1 MAIDVIMPKFGL
13 SMEEGTIGE
22 WLVREGDAVKK
33 GDRLASVNS
42 EKLTNDALSP
52 EDGILVKI
60 LAAQGETLACGERI
74 AILSQPGEQWTGDAA
89 KPKGEI
95 KSAAPAAASAP
106 AAVPAAGAPQA
117 SKITPRARK
126 IAGEKGL
133 SYDHIEGTGINGM
146 ITVEDL
152 LRFGKPKA
160 APAEGKAAAES
171 AVPAASVTP
180 IAAETAPSA
189 QPVYAFAGNDP
200 IVKMSP
206 MQSAISRSM
215 AGSMASAAQT
225 TLTSEVEVSGLV
237 ATYRS
242 IKERYAAAG
251 VKLSYTAMIVKA
263 VAHAL
268 EDHPDARTMTV
279 DGKTCWTMSRMNIG
293 VAVDVPDGLI
303 VPVIRDANLKSLRAV
318 CDELL
323 DLSERARKNRL
334 VESELGNAAITV
346 TNLGMYGVTF
356 FTPILNLPESTILGV
371 GAIVDKPVARNGGFA
386 IAPMLSLSLTH
397 DHRVNNGAPVARFLQ
412 EIVVSLNDFKWI

>member
-22 WLVREGDAVKK
+22 WLVREGEAVKK
-33 GDRLASVNS
+33 GDRLVSINS

-52 EDGILVKI
+52 EDGVLVRI
-60 LAAQGETLACGERI
+60 VAAEGDTLACGERI
-74 AILSQPGEQWTGDAA
+74 AILAQPGEQWNAESLPG
-89 KPKGEI
+89 KKGAPE
-95 KSAAPAAASAP
+95 SAAPAAAAAPVQAPVESASK
-106 AAVPAAGAPQA
+106 A
-117 SKITPRARK
+117 SKITPRAK
-126 IAGEKGL
+126 KLADEKGI

-152 LRFGKPKA
+152 LRLGNLKA
-160 APAEGKAAAES
+160 APAEKKSAAPVVTAT
-171 AVPAASVTP
+171 VPAPPV
-180 IAAETAPSA
+180 
-189 QPVYAFAGNDP
+189 QPVYAPIGNDP
-200 IVKMSP
+200 IIKMSP
-206 MQSAISRSM
+206 MQSTISRSM
-215 AGSMASAAQT
+215 SQSMATAAQT

-242 IKERYAAAG
+242 IKDRYTAAG
-251 VKLSYTAMIVKA
+251 IKLSYTAMIIKA

-268 EDHPDARTMTV
+268 ENHPDARTMTV
-279 DGKTCWTMSRMNIG
+279 DGKTCWTMSHMNIG

-303 VPVIRDANLKSLRAV
+303 VPVIRDVNIKSLKVV

-334 VESELGNAAITV
+334 VESELGNATITV

-371 GAIVDKPVARNGGFA
+371 GAIVEKPVARNGGFA

-397 DHRVNNGAPVARFLQ
+397 DHRINNGAPVARFLA
-412 EIVVSLNDFKWI
+412 EIVSSLNDFKWI

>member
-22 WLVREGDAVKK
+22 WLVREGEAVKK
-33 GDRLASVNS
+33 GDRLVSINS
-42 EKLTNDALSP
+42 EKLTNDALAP
-52 EDGILVKI
+52 EDGVLVRI
-60 LAAQGETLACGERI
+60 VAAEGDTLACGERI
-74 AILSQPGEQWTGDAA
+74 AILAQPGEQWNAESLPG
-89 KPKGEI
+89 KKGAPE
-95 KSAAPAAASAP
+95 SAAPAAAAAP
-106 AAVPAAGAPQA
+106 VQAPVVSTPKT
-117 SKITPRARK
+117 SKITPRAK
-126 IAGEKGL
+126 KLADEKGI

-152 LRFGKPKA
+152 LRLGKPNVEEKPVPVSNA
-160 APAEGKAAAES
+160 TPA
-171 AVPAASVTP
+171 TP
-180 IAAETAPSA
+180 V
-189 QPVYAFAGNDP
+189 QPVYAPIGNDP
-200 IVKMSP
+200 IIKMSP
-206 MQSAISRSM
+206 MQSTISRSM
-215 AGSMASAAQT
+215 SQSMATAAQT

-242 IKERYAAAG
+242 IKDRYTAAG
-251 VKLSYTAMIVKA
+251 IKLSYTAMIIKA

-268 EDHPDARTMTV
+268 ENHPDARTMTV
-279 DGKTCWTMSRMNIG
+279 DGKTCWTMSHMNIG

-303 VPVIRDANLKSLRAV
+303 VPVIRDVNIKSLKVV

-334 VESELGNAAITV
+334 VESELGNATITV

-371 GAIVDKPVARNGGFA
+371 GAIVEKPVARNGGFA

-397 DHRVNNGAPVARFLQ
+397 DHRINNGAPVARFLA
-412 EIVVSLNDFKWI
+412 EIVSSLNDFKWI

>member
-33 GDRLASVNS
+33 GDRLASINS
-42 EKLTNDALSP
+42 EKLTNDALAP
-52 EDGILVKI
+52 EDGVLVKI
-60 LAAQGETLACGERI
+60 IAAEGDTLACGERI
-74 AILSQPGEQWTGDAA
+74 ALLAQPGEQWNAESVPA
-89 KPKGEI
+89 KKGAPEN
-95 KSAAPAAASAP
+95 AAPAMAAAPVQAPAVSAP
-106 AAVPAAGAPQA
+106 KA
-117 SKITPRARK
+117 SKITPRAK
-126 IAGEKGL
+126 KLADEKGI

-152 LRFGKPKA
+152 LRLGKPNVEEKPAPVSNATPATPVQPVA
-160 APAEGKAAAES
+160 APS
-171 AVPAASVTP
+171 L
-180 IAAETAPSA
+180 
-189 QPVYAFAGNDP
+189 QPVYAPIGNDP
-200 IVKMSP
+200 IIKMSP

-215 AGSMASAAQT
+215 AQSMATAAQT

-242 IKERYAAAG
+242 IKARYTAAG
-251 VKLSYTAMIVKA
+251 VKLSYTAMIIKA

-268 EDHPDARTMTV
+268 ENHPDARTMTV
-279 DGKTCWTMSRMNIG
+279 DGKTCWTMSHMNIG

-303 VPVIRDANLKSLRAV
+303 VPVIRDVNLKSLRAV

-334 VESELGNAAITV
+334 VESELGNATITV

-371 GAIVDKPVARNGGFA
+371 GAIVEKPVARNGGFA

-397 DHRVNNGAPVARFLQ
+397 DHRVNNGAPVARFLA
-412 EIVVSLNDFKWI
+412 EIVSSLNDFKWI